1 MSSFPPTTSSDLRD
15 HQMTTFNDHVDE
27 ATRAEQAEHWQ
38 TARDHWT
45 QAIAACDDTVVRA
58 IYSAR
63 LERCEV
69 QLEVDRKL
77 AKIAKQVLR
86 IPTLDSRR
94 SDHLDFH
101 EVSVWNV
108 KQALLQAYLAGR
120 ESQ

>member
-1 MSSFPPTTSSDLRD
+1 
-15 HQMTTFNDHVDE
+15 MTTFNDHVDE

-45 QAIAACDDTVVRA
+45 QAIRACDDTVVRA

-94 SDHLDFH
+94 SDRLDFH